1 MSDDDFGKGE
11 HRQCVTFRLDEEVY
25 GINVMLVQ
33 EVLRVTEIAPVPGAP
48 NYVIGIINL
57 RGNVV
62 TVIDTRMRFGLP
74 PREMDDSTRIVIIEA
89 ENQTVGIIVDSVSE
103 VVDIY
108 SNEIETAPNV
118 GNDETARY
126 VYRILAM
133 KCILSDPE
141 QYGFHVDEPDMYNR
155 IPYHEIEMDSSIN
168 NIAEFAKAHGTNYKI
183 LKKLNPW
190 LRANTLTNKNN
201 KKYIIRIPEAGA
213 REFTRKKK

>member
-1 MSDDDFGKGE
+1 MSDDVSGKVE

-33 EVLRVTEIAPVPGAP
+33 EVLRVTDIAPVPGAP

-74 PREMDDSTRIVIIEA
+74 PKEMDDATRIVIIET
-89 ENQTVGIIVDSVSE
+89 EKQTVGIVVDSVSE

-108 SNEIETAPNV
+108 SNEIESAPNV

-126 VYRILAM
+126 IEGVVSRGDELLIL
-133 KCILSDPE
+133 
-141 QYGFHVDEPDMYNR
+141 VDLNKLLTED
-155 IPYHEIEMDSSIN
+155 EWAEMN
-168 NIAEFAKAHGTNYKI
+168 AF
-183 LKKLNPW
+183 
-190 LRANTLTNKNN
+190 
-201 KKYIIRIPEAGA
+201 
-213 REFTRKKK
+213 